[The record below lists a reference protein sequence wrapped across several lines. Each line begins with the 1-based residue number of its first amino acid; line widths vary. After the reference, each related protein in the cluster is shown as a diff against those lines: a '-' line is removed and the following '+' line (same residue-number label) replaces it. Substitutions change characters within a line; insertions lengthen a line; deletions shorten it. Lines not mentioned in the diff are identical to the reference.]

1 MSKFKPMLIRFDE
14 EGYNRECQRM
24 ENKSNILRKALEWM
38 HANAANVK
46 FTPKNESEWAELD
59 RGFVHWFKDKY
70 WEVNSDLVKL
80 PISVDKALELMEVN
94 LAPLWKLWKQYSD
107 IDPVH
112 CPLESE
118 DGIYYIVPKE
128 PYQVYTKNAEE
139 NRKLKVGRKLIELLE
154 HADEVTHIYPLDIQ
168 KGTSELIKYNL
179 KTGEYI
185 VNIR

>member
-24 ENKSNILRKALEWM
+24 DSKAALLVKALEWM
-38 HANAANVK
+38 HKNTANVK
-46 FTPKNESEWAELD
+46 FTPKNESEWVDLD
-59 RGFVHWFKDKY
+59 RGFVEWFKDKY

-107 IDPVH
+107 IEPIH

-118 DGIYYIVPKE
+118 DGIYFHVPKE
-128 PYQVYTKNAEE
+128 PYQVYTKSAEE
-139 NRKLKVGRKLIELLE
+139 NRKLKVGRKLIEIL
-154 HADEVTHIYPLDIQ
+154 DEVAEVTKIYPIDMQ
-168 KGTSELIKYNL
+168 RGTSQLLQYDMRRA
-179 KTGEYI
+179 EYRI
-185 VNIR
+185 NI